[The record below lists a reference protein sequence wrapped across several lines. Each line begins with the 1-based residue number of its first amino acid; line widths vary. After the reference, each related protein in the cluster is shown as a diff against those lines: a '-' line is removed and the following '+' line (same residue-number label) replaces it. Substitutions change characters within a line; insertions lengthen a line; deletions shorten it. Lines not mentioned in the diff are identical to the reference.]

1 MKKLSLKTYNIYQLR
16 KLDETHSL
24 KIKNML
30 NDVEYT
36 NIRLLAPLATFI
48 YLGNYKDMSV
58 GPKLGAVVKD
68 MFKKYPEVSEENALK
83 YLKNS
88 KDLDLVKYYESFI
101 SENMRRDENEIK
113 NKFRKGIKIL
123 QKQKRLSNYK
133 ICKLANV
140 DVGNFHSFYEL
151 NKNDRLSVNKLETI
165 LNVCVNA

>member
-1 MKKLSLKTYNIYQLR
+1 MKKLSLKTYNVYQLR

-83 YLKNS
+83 YLKNH
-88 KDLDLVKYYESFI
+88 KDDEINRYYHSYI
-101 SENMRRDENEIK
+101 AENTRRDETELKNRYRRVIK
-113 NKFRKGIKIL
+113 KT
-123 QKQKRLSNYK
+123 QKQKGLSNYK
-133 ICKLANV
+133 ICKLANI
-140 DVGNFHSFYEL
+140 DMGNFHSFYEL
-151 NKNDRLSVNKLETI
+151 NRNDRLSVNKLETI
-165 LNVCVNA
+165 LNICINQ

>member
-16 KLDETHSL
+16 RLDETHSL

-36 NIRLLAPLATFI
+36 NIRLLAPLASFI
-48 YLGNYKDMSV
+48 YLGNYRDMSV
-58 GPKLGAVVKD
+58 GPKLSKVVKD

-88 KDLDLVKYYESFI
+88 KDEELNKYYHSFI
-101 SENMRRDENEIK
+101 SENMRRDENELKDRYRRVIK
-113 NKFRKGIKIL
+113 KTQQEKKI
-123 QKQKRLSNYK
+123 SNYK
-133 ICKLANV
+133 ICKLAKV
-140 DVGNFHSFYEL
+140 DMGNFHSFYEL
-151 NKNDRLSVNKLETI
+151 NRNDRLSINKLETI